1 MKLQIVPAKQGLVWV
16 KQGIR
21 TFWRQPLAFTG
32 LFFLFMAWVSVL
44 SMVPFIGAALALL
57 VLPAATLGLMVAT
70 EQAASG
76 KFPMPT
82 VMLVAFR
89 AGQQRLKA
97 MMVLG
102 GLYALSFLAVMA
114 ISALV
119 DGGGFA
125 KVYLANAPITPEVVN
140 DTDFQT
146 AMWLTTIMYVPLSML
161 FWHAPALVHWHGV
174 PPVKSLFFSAIACW
188 RNLGAFAVYLLAWAG
203 VFVACA
209 VLILLISSA
218 LGGNDLSAAVL
229 MPGALL
235 MAAMFFTSVYFSV
248 KDCFELP
255 EPGSEHQA

>member
-76 KFPMPT
+76 NFPMPT

-97 MMVLG
+97 MLLLG
-102 GLYALSFLAVMA
+102 VLYALSFLAVMA

-188 RNLGAFAVYLLAWAG
+188 RNLGAFALYLLAWAG
-203 VFVACA
+203 VFVAGA
-209 VLILLISSA
+209 MLILLISSA

>member
-97 MMVLG
+97 MLLLG
-102 GLYALSFLAVMA
+102 VLYALSFLAVMA

-203 VFVACA
+203 VPVAGA
-209 VLILLISSA
+209 VLIVLISSA

>member
-1 MKLQIVPAKQGLVWV
+1 MKLQIVPAKQGLLWV

-32 LFFLFMAWVSVL
+32 LFFLFMAWVSLL

-89 AGQQRLKA
+89 AGQQRLMA
-97 MMVLG
+97 MLLLG
-102 GLYALSFLAVMA
+102 VLYALSFLAVMA

-140 DTDFQT
+140 DADFQA
-146 AMWLTTIMYVPLSML
+146 AMWLTTLLYVPLSML
-161 FWHAPALVHWHGV
+161 FWHAPALVHWHGI
-174 PPVKSLFFSAIACW
+174 PPVKSLFFSVIACW

-203 VFVACA
+203 VFVAGA
-209 VLILLISSA
+209 VVILLISSA

>member
-97 MMVLG
+97 MMLLG

-140 DTDFQT
+140 DADFQT
-146 AMWLTTIMYVPLSML
+146 AMWLTTIIYVPLSML

-203 VFVACA
+203 VLVAGA
-209 VLILLISSA
+209 ILIVLISSA

-235 MAAMFFTSVYFSV
+235 MAAMFFASVYFSV

>member
-97 MMVLG
+97 MMLLG

-140 DTDFQT
+140 DADFQT

-203 VFVACA
+203 VLVAGA
-209 VLILLISSA
+209 ILIVLISSA

-229 MPGALL
+229 MPSALL
-235 MAAMFFTSVYFSV
+235 MAAMFFASVYFSV

>member
-1 MKLQIVPAKQGLVWV
+1 MKLQIVPAKQGLLWV

-32 LFFLFMAWVSVL
+32 LFFLFMAWVSLL

-97 MMVLG
+97 MLLLG
-102 GLYALSFLAVMA
+102 VLYALSFLAVMA

-146 AMWLTTIMYVPLSML
+146 AMWLTTILYVPLSML

-203 VFVACA
+203 VLLAGA
-209 VLILLISSA
+209 ILIVLISSA

>member
-97 MMVLG
+97 MLLLG
-102 GLYALSFLAVMA
+102 VLYALSFLAVMA

-140 DTDFQT
+140 DADFQA
-146 AMWLTTIMYVPLSML
+146 AMWLTTILYVPLSML

-188 RNLGAFAVYLLAWAG
+188 RNLGAFALYLLAWAG
-203 VFVACA
+203 VLVAGA
-209 VLILLISSA
+209 VLIVLISSA

>member
-1 MKLQIVPAKQGLVWV
+1 MKLQIVPAKQGLLWV

-97 MMVLG
+97 MLLLG
-102 GLYALSFLAVMA
+102 VLYALSFLAVMA
-114 ISALV
+114 ISALI

-140 DTDFQT
+140 DADFQA
-146 AMWLTTIMYVPLSML
+146 AMWLTTILYIPLSML

-174 PPVKSLFFSAIACW
+174 PPAKSLFFSAIACW
-188 RNLGAFAVYLLAWAG
+188 RNFGAFAVYLLAWAG
-203 VFVACA
+203 VFVAGA
-209 VLILLISSA
+209 MLILLISSA

>member
-1 MKLQIVPAKQGLVWV
+1 MKLQIVPAKQGLLWV

-97 MMVLG
+97 MLLLG
-102 GLYALSFLAVMA
+102 VLYALSFLAVMA

-125 KVYLANAPITPEVVN
+125 KVYLVNAPITPEVVN
-140 DTDFQT
+140 DADFQA
-146 AMWLTTIMYVPLSML
+146 AMWLTTILYVPLSML

-203 VFVACA
+203 VFVAGA
-209 VLILLISSA
+209 MVILLISSA

-235 MAAMFFTSVYFSV
+235 MAAMFFASVYFSV

>member
-32 LFFLFMAWVSVL
+32 LFFLFMAWVSLL

-188 RNLGAFAVYLLAWAG
+188 RNLGAFALYLLAWAG
-203 VFVACA
+203 VFVAGA
-209 VLILLISSA
+209 MLILLISSA

>member
-97 MMVLG
+97 MLLLG
-102 GLYALSFLAVMA
+102 VLYALSFLAVMA
-114 ISALV
+114 LSALV

-140 DTDFQT
+140 DADFQA
-146 AMWLTTIMYVPLSML
+146 AMWLTTILYIPLSML

-174 PPVKSLFFSAIACW
+174 PPAKSLFFSAIACW
-188 RNLGAFAVYLLAWAG
+188 RNFGAFAVYLLAWAG
-203 VFVACA
+203 VFVAGA
-209 VLILLISSA
+209 MVILLISSA

>member
-97 MMVLG
+97 MMLLG

-140 DTDFQT
+140 DADFQT

-203 VFVACA
+203 VFVAGA
-209 VLILLISSA
+209 MLILLISSA

>member
-44 SMVPFIGAALALL
+44 SMVPFVGAALALL

-203 VFVACA
+203 VFVAGA
-209 VLILLISSA
+209 MLILLISSA

>member
-1 MKLQIVPAKQGLVWV
+1 
-16 KQGIR
+16 
-21 TFWRQPLAFTG
+21 
-32 LFFLFMAWVSVL
+32 
-44 SMVPFIGAALALL
+44 MVPFIGAALALL

-89 AGQQRLKA
+89 AGQLRLKA
-97 MMVLG
+97 MLLLG
-102 GLYALSFLAVMA
+102 VLYALSFLAVMA
-114 ISALV
+114 ISALI

-140 DTDFQT
+140 DADFQA
-146 AMWLTTIMYVPLSML
+146 AMWLTTILYIPLSML

-174 PPVKSLFFSAIACW
+174 PPAKSLFFSAIACW
-188 RNLGAFAVYLLAWAG
+188 RNFGAFAVYLLAWAG
-203 VFVACA
+203 VFVAGA
-209 VLILLISSA
+209 MLILLISSA